1 MSADTSERAYTV
13 QHVTLVSDKNVDA
26 VHDDLIEI
34 VPILDVRLVEMLRA
48 GDQAL
53 IAEQRKNGP
62 KLWLFD
68 TRDHGSLLAADGGPR
83 KLWQFEIGNPL
94 TAESM
99 TRHKL
104 AAGLYAP
111 LRVVLYE
118 DEHGR
123 TVFEYDLPSTLFGQF
138 ADERVTCVAEDL
150 DRELNE
156 ALHQALR

>member
-1 MSADTSERAYTV
+1 MSAVTSKRAYTV
-13 QHVTLVSDKNVDA
+13 QHVTIVSDKNVDA
-26 VHDDLIEI
+26 AHDDLIEI
-34 VPILDVRLVEMLRA
+34 VPVLDIKLAEMLRTA
-48 GDQAL
+48 DHEL

-62 KLWLFD
+62 KLWLFE

-99 TRHKL
+99 TRHRL

-118 DEHGR
+118 DENGR
-123 TVFEYDLPSTLFGQF
+123 TVFECDLPSTLFGQF
-138 ADERVTCVAEDL
+138 ADERVTRIAEDL
-150 DRELNE
+150 DRELSE